1 MKCRIFNCLP
11 KPVVIR
17 ELPTSVN
24 TVRWHLCFKYL
35 SDLKAHYSICP
46 SKQLDINFIT
56 STSIHIS
63 WNDMAVKSPPKSTAK
78 SREASKPRV
87 LVLWR
92 SYRSEIRQVHLQHYH
107 RGACL
112 ISDRLKK
119 SKPEFHGFET
129 TISCDNTLVRLV
141 NKGSTVSVYLYQYP
155 NIYIDIY
162 SYKSIYT
169 YEFQP

>member
-1 MKCRIFNCLP
+1 MKCRIFNYLP

-24 TVRWHLCFKYL
+24 TIRWHLYFKYL
-35 SDLKAHYSICP
+35 SDLNVHYSICL
-46 SKQLDINFIT
+46 SKQLNINFII

-63 WNDMAVKSPPKSTAK
+63 WNDMTVKSPPKTTAK
-78 SREASKPRV
+78 LSAASKPRF
-87 LVLWR
+87 LMFWR
-92 SYRSEIRQVHLQHYH
+92 SYRSEIRQVPLQHCH
-107 RGACL
+107 WGACL

-119 SKPEFHGFET
+119 FKSEFHGFET
-129 TISCDNTLVRLV
+129 TRSCDNTSVRLV
-141 NKGSTVSVYLYQYP
+141 NMGPTVSVYLYQYP

-169 YEFQP
+169 YEFRA